1 MTEQPNFDGGATS
14 ELRVGEL
21 YSSAQKRVLCVG
33 ASFYRTIKLH
43 KKLIVE
49 QLKSGVHFEFCFLS
63 QKADFNR
70 IAPQFGQRGDQ
81 LRTEVE
87 ATWAETEELSAK
99 FPALFR
105 AIGTVTC
112 PLARTYIIDPDFA
125 KPSGLIV
132 FYAGST
138 DSVTLP
144 AWTVE
149 NFREMPWQ
157 PYFDDALFKI
167 SEESKND
174 VFILHG
180 HDEAKWREL
189 KDILIKIGAN
199 PQLLGEMEGGGSISW
214 LERFCKM
221 ADECEYAIAL
231 FTADDWVT
239 NKGKT
244 YFQPR
249 PNVLIELG
257 YFISRIS
264 LSNILILTKG
274 TIKLPSDLQGV
285 VSLRFHEN
293 VYELEGKL
301 KSELSNA
308 KIID

>member
-1 MTEQPNFDGGATS
+1 MVQPVFDGGATS
-14 ELRVGEL
+14 EVRVGEL
-21 YSSAQKRVLCVG
+21 YASAQSHVVCVG

-43 KKLIVE
+43 KKLILS
-49 QLKSGVHFEFCFLS
+49 QLSRKVRFEFCFLS
-63 QKADFNR
+63 QNADFNR

-87 ATWAETEELSAK
+87 ATWAETDELSAK
-99 FPALFR
+99 FPGIFR
-105 AIGTVTC
+105 AIGTATC
-112 PLARTYIIDPDFA
+112 PLARTYIVDPDA
-125 KPSGLIV
+125 EKPSGIIV
-132 FYAGST
+132 FYAAST

-144 AWTVE
+144 AWSVE
-149 NFREMPWQ
+149 NFREMPWK
-157 PYFDDALFKI
+157 PYFEDALFKI

-174 VFILHG
+174 VFVIHG

-189 KDILIKIGAN
+189 KDILNKIGAT
-199 PQLLGEMEGGGSISW
+199 PQILGESSGSGSTSW

-221 ADECEYAIAL
+221 ADQCEYAIAL

-274 TIKLPSDLQGV
+274 EITLPSDLQGL

-293 VYELEGKL
+293 VSELEGKL
-301 KSELSNA
+301 REELRNA
-308 KIID
+308 GIIA